1 MTKTKKHRMGKN
13 MKRALTFISGCGG
26 WIGYAKHD
34 RPVVSAIK
42 KLEDMGLV
50 ETNEFHQFRLVRD

>member
-1 MTKTKKHRMGKN
+1 MKTKKHRMGSN
-13 MKRALTFISGCGG
+13 MKWVLDFISGCEG
-26 WIGYAKHD
+26 WMVYTKHNGPTLD
-34 RPVVSAIK
+34 AIK